1 MNLARKV
8 LIHNLLNGS
17 ALASADQL
25 GNHINNLHEMA
36 TNRASD
42 GIPWLFTIKSM

>member
-17 ALASADQL
+17 ALASANQL

-36 TNRASD
+36 TNLPSE
-42 GIPWLFTIKSM
+42 GTP